1 MSADMKQLD
10 PRLCKLAYEF
20 LDHCHSAGLE
30 CRITQTWRSAA
41 DQNKA
46 KAAGLSKAAAGQSP
60 HNVVDADGLPCSR
73 AFDFGMYIGGK
84 YLTDGTNKAY
94 GKAGEIAEKLGL
106 EWGGTWHTPDYD
118 HLQLP
123 NWRDGAH
130 GVI

>member
-1 MSADMKQLD
+1 MSADMNQLD
-10 PRLCKLAYEF
+10 QRLCKLAYEF

-46 KAAGLSKAAAGQSP
+46 KAAGLSKAAAGRSP
-60 HNVVDADGLPCSR
+60 HNVTDADGLPCSR

-84 YLTDGTNKAY
+84 YIRDGEHPHYTQG
-94 GKAGEIAEKLGL
+94 GKIGEALGL
-106 EWGGTWHTPDYD
+106 VWGRTFPKPDSD

-130 GVI
+130 GII